1 MKRGGYKIIDFRD
14 VDILTNGGATVT
26 GIYEEIEKRRRK
38 AILISGITIDGV
50 EKSDCFVDCEVSGSN
65 YTFTA
70 YGKTFT
76 ITNADKVTIA

>member
-1 MKRGGYKIIDFRD
+1 MKRGGYKIIDFKD
-14 VDILTNGGATVT
+14 VNILTDGGATVT
-26 GIYEEIEKRRRK
+26 GIYKDIEKRHRK

-50 EKSDCFVDCEVSGSN
+50 EKPDCFVDCEGSGSN